1 MSPLVPPACFPVL
14 TLVAHAYFWLD
25 ANSML
30 SSHLF
35 TSSCC
40 HIFKCFPHTLFASCT
55 VVILCTFLAFIYIFS
70 SFTHLLK
77 YSYLALASLFSS
89 FTHLLKYSYLALAS
103 LFLFCPYPA
112 HFSFSFVPCLP
123 SYCHIISSHILCI
136 LEHYL
141 LIHPSFHMSFP
152 LSPLTLLYSW
162 VFFISFSFV
171 SPYQCS
177 ALPLSSPALHCH
189 LP

>member
-40 HIFKCFPHTLFASCT
+40 HIFKCFPHTLFALCT
-55 VVILCTFLAFIYIFS
+55 VIILCTFLAFIYI
-70 SFTHLLK
+70 
-77 YSYLALASLFSS
+77 FSS

-141 LIHPSFHMSFP
+141 LIHSSFHMSFP
-152 LSPLTLLYSW
+152 LSPLILLYS
-162 VFFISFSFV
+162 
-171 SPYQCS
+171 
-177 ALPLSSPALHCH
+177 
-189 LP
+189 